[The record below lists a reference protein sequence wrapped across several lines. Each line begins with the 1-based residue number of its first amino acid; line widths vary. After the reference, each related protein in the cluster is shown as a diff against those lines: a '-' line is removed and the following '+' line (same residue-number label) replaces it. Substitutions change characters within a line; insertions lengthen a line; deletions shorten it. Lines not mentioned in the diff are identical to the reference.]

1 MSEKYNVLD
10 DTSRLVLHR
19 TSREDVARGVSI
31 MVKGEGVRVTDKA
44 GKTYLDLVAGVTRP
58 VHIGYG
64 REEVAKAAYDQM
76 CRMHYFSPCGNANE
90 PAMELADKL
99 ARIAP
104 GSINRFT
111 FECSGSEAVET
122 AMKLAKHYHY
132 FRGNKA
138 CFKIISRKGAYH
150 GVNGYGVRALGTVMP
165 MRQMMEPVAPGAV
178 YVEAP
183 YCYRCPYGLSY
194 PACDLK
200 CATDIERSIEFEGP
214 ELISA
219 FIGEPIMQGFGA
231 VSPPREYW
239 PIVRG
244 ICNKYDILL
253 IIDEVICG
261 FGRTG
266 KMFGVEH
273 FGILPDIM
281 TMAKGI
287 SSGYIPLGAVGCSD
301 DVLKPIDNFFHLHT
315 YGNHPVGC
323 AAALKNIEILERE
336 DLIANS
342 QEMGQYFLDGLKTL
356 ERHAIVGE
364 ARGRGLWLALDF
376 TTDKRTRALFP
387 PERINNMISHAKQ
400 LGLIIKTMGHALEF
414 APPLI
419 IQKAE
424 IDEALNVLDQCI
436 AMEAKEMGMV

>member
-1 MSEKYNVLD
+1 MSGKYDVLD
-10 DTSRLVLHR
+10 DTSRLILHR
-19 TSREDVARGVSI
+19 TSREEIAGGISI
-31 MVKGEGVRVTDKA
+31 MVKGEGVRLTDKA
-44 GKTYLDLVAGVTRP
+44 GNSYLDMVAGVTRP

-76 CRMHYFSPCGNANE
+76 CQMHYFSPCGNANE
-90 PAMELADKL
+90 PAMELADVL
-99 ARIAP
+99 AGITP
-104 GSINRFT
+104 GDINRFT

-138 CFKIISRKGAYH
+138 CFKILSRKGAYH
-150 GVNGYGVRALGTVMP
+150 GVNGYGVRALGTVMS

-178 YVEAP
+178 YVEPP
-183 YCYRCPYGLSY
+183 YCYRCPYGLAY

-200 CATDIERSIEFEGP
+200 CATDIERTIEFEGP

-219 FIGEPIMQGFGA
+219 FIGEPVMQGFGA
-231 VSPPREYW
+231 VSPPKEYW

-244 ICNKYDILL
+244 ICNKYGIML
-253 IIDEVICG
+253 ITDEVICG

-273 FGILPDIM
+273 FAIQPDMM

-287 SSGYIPLGAVGCSD
+287 SSGYVPLGAVGCSD
-301 DVLKPIDNFFHLHT
+301 NVLKPIDNFFHLHT
-315 YGNHPVGC
+315 YGNHPVAC
-323 AAALKNIEILERE
+323 AAALKNIAILEQE
-336 DLIANS
+336 NLISNS
-342 QEMGQYFLDGLKTL
+342 EEMGRYFLDGLETL
-356 ERHAIVGE
+356 VDHAIVGE
-364 ARGRGLWLALDF
+364 ARGRGLWLALDL
-376 TTDKRTRALFP
+376 TTDKQTRAPFP
-387 PERINNMISHAKQ
+387 ADRINNIIGRAKQ

-419 IQKAE
+419 IKKDE
-424 IDEALNVLDQCI
+424 IDEALEILDRCI
-436 AMEAKEMGMV
+436 AMEVKEMGI

>member
-1 MSEKYNVLD
+1 MSGKNDVMD
-10 DTSRLVLHR
+10 DTSRLILHR
-19 TSREDVARGVSI
+19 TSREEVAGGISI
-31 MVKGEGVRVTDKA
+31 MVKGEGVRLTDKV
-44 GKTYLDLVAGVTRP
+44 GNSYLDMVAGVTRP

-64 REEVAKAAYDQM
+64 REEVAQAAYDQM
-76 CRMHYFSPCGNANE
+76 CQMHYFSPCGNANE
-90 PAMELADKL
+90 PAMELADVL
-99 ARIAP
+99 AGITP
-104 GSINRFT
+104 GDINRFT

-132 FRGNKA
+132 FSGNKA
-138 CFKIISRKGAYH
+138 CFKVISRKGAYH

-178 YVEAP
+178 YVEPP
-183 YCYRCPYGLSY
+183 YCFRCPYGLTY

-200 CATDIERSIEFEGP
+200 CATDIERTIEFEGP
-214 ELISA
+214 ELVSA
-219 FIGEPIMQGFGA
+219 FIGEPVMQGYGA
-231 VSPPREYW
+231 VSPPQEYW
-239 PIVRG
+239 PIVRE

-273 FGILPDIM
+273 FAIQPDMM

-301 DVLKPIDNFFHLHT
+301 EVIKPINNFFHLHT
-315 YGNHPVGC
+315 YGNHPVAC

-336 DLIANS
+336 NLIS
-342 QEMGQYFLDGLKTL
+342 KSEEMGQYFLDGLKSL
-356 ERHAIVGE
+356 EHHAIVGE
-364 ARGRGLWLALDF
+364 ARGRGLWLAIDF
-376 TTDKRTRALFP
+376 TTDKKTRAPFP
-387 PERINNMISHAKQ
+387 LNRINNIISRAKQ

-419 IQKAE
+419 INKAE
-424 IDEALNVLDQCI
+424 IDEALKILDQCI
-436 AMEAKEMGMV
+436 AVEVKEMGI

>member
-1 MSEKYNVLD
+1 MSANHNFMD
-10 DTSRLVLHR
+10 DTSRLILHR
-19 TSREDVARGVSI
+19 TSREEVAGGISI
-31 MVKGEGVRVTDKA
+31 MVKGEGVRLTDKA
-44 GKTYLDLVAGVTRP
+44 GNSYLDMVAGVTRP

-64 REEVAKAAYDQM
+64 REEVAQAAYDQM
-76 CRMHYFSPCGNANE
+76 CQMHYFSPCGNANE
-90 PAMELADKL
+90 PAMELADVL
-99 ARIAP
+99 AGITP
-104 GSINRFT
+104 GDINRFT

-132 FRGNKA
+132 FSGNKA
-138 CFKIISRKGAYH
+138 CYKIISRKGAYH

-178 YVEAP
+178 YVEPP
-183 YCYRCPYGLSY
+183 YCFRCPYGLAY

-200 CATDIERSIEFEGP
+200 CATDIERTIEFEGP
-214 ELISA
+214 ELVSA
-219 FIGEPIMQGFGA
+219 FIGEPVMQGYGA
-231 VSPPREYW
+231 VSPPPEYW
-239 PIVRG
+239 PIVRE
-244 ICNKYDILL
+244 ICNKYKILL

-273 FGILPDIM
+273 FAIQPDMM

-301 DVLKPIDNFFHLHT
+301 EVLRPIDNFFHLHT
-315 YGNHPVGC
+315 YGNHPVAC

-336 DLIANS
+336 NLIS
-342 QEMGQYFLDGLKTL
+342 KSEEMGQYFLDGLKSL
-356 ERHAIVGE
+356 EHHAIVGE
-364 ARGRGLWLALDF
+364 ARGRGLWLAIDF
-376 TTDKRTRALFP
+376 TTDKKTRSPFP
-387 PERINNMISHAKQ
+387 IDRINNIISRAKQ

-419 IQKAE
+419 INKAE
-424 IDEALNVLDQCI
+424 IDEALKILDQCI
-436 AMEAKEMGMV
+436 AMEMKEMGI

>member
-1 MSEKYNVLD
+1 MSVNHNVMD
-10 DTSRLVLHR
+10 NSSRLILHR
-19 TSREDVARGVSI
+19 TSREDVAGGISI
-31 MVKGEGVRVTDKA
+31 MVKGDGVRITDKA
-44 GKTYLDLVAGVTRP
+44 GKSYLDLVAGVTRP

-76 CRMHYFSPCGNANE
+76 CQMHYVSPCGNANE
-90 PAMELADKL
+90 PAMELADVL
-99 ARIAP
+99 ARITP
-104 GSINRFT
+104 GDINRFT

-132 FRGNKA
+132 FRGNKGRY
-138 CFKIISRKGAYH
+138 KIISRKGAYH

-178 YVEAP
+178 YVEPP

-194 PACDLK
+194 PSCDLK
-200 CATDIERSIEFEGP
+200 CATDIEGTIEFEGP

-219 FIGEPIMQGFGA
+219 FIGEPMMQGFGA
-231 VSPPREYW
+231 ISPPREYW
-239 PIVRG
+239 PMVRG
-244 ICNKYDILL
+244 ICNKYDIML

-273 FGILPDIM
+273 FAIQPDMI

-301 DVLKPIDNFFHLHT
+301 KVLEPIDNFFHLHT
-315 YGNHPVGC
+315 YGNHPVAC
-323 AAALKNIEILERE
+323 AAALKNIEILEQE
-336 DLIANS
+336 DLISKS
-342 QEMGQYFLDGLKTL
+342 QKMGRHFLDGLKSL
-356 ERHAIVGE
+356 EQHAIVGE

-376 TTDKRTRALFP
+376 TTDKKTRALFP
-387 PERINNMISHAKQ
+387 PDRINNIINRAKQ

-419 IQKAE
+419 IQKTE
-424 IDEALNVLDQCI
+424 IDEALDILERCLAI
-436 AMEAKEMGMV
+436 EEKEMGF